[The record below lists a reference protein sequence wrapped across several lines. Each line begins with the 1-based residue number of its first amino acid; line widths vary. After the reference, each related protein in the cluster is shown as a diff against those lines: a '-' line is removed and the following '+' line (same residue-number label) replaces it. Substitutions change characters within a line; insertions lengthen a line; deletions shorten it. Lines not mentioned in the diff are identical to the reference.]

1 MVMKPVTTTVKS
13 IIFHTLRRY
22 EFLCITRPNAIIF
35 KLASVQ
41 KIAKKYFS
49 VESFI
54 VKINFYKCVFILY
67 LYIKDYKI
75 TSEIDNGVLS

>member
-13 IIFHTLRRY
+13 IIFQTLRRY

-49 VESFI
+49 VDSLNDNKFYFI
-54 VKINFYKCVFILY
+54 NELKIY
-67 LYIKDYKI
+67 
-75 TSEIDNGVLS
+75 S

>member
-49 VESFI
+49 VDSLNDNKFYFLNEL
-54 VKINFYKCVFILY
+54 KIY
-67 LYIKDYKI
+67 
-75 TSEIDNGVLS
+75 S

>member
-1 MVMKPVTTTVKS
+1 M
-13 IIFHTLRRY
+13 FQTLRKY
-22 EFLCITRPNAIIF
+22 EFSCNTKPNAIIL
-35 KLASVQ
+35 KLAS
-41 KIAKKYFS
+41 IENMAKKYFS